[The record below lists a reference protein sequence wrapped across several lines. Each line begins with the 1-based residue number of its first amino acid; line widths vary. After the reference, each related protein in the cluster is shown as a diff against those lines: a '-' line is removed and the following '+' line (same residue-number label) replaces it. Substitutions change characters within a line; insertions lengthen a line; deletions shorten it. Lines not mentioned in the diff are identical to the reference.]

1 MNIKQ
6 AKEEIKHTVMAYLSK
21 DEQGEYRIPVIRQRP
36 ILLMGP
42 PGIGK
47 TQIMEQI
54 AMECKIGL
62 VAYTITHHTRQS
74 AVGLPMIKE
83 ESFDGTTYPVT
94 EYTMSEIIASIYRKM
109 KKTGQK
115 EGILFIDEINCVS
128 ETLAPTML
136 QFLQCKTFGNQA
148 IPEGW
153 LIVAAGNPPEYNK
166 SVRDFD
172 MVTLDRVRYLNI
184 EADYK
189 VWKEYAREKH
199 LHNAILSYLELRQKN
214 FYRVEADVDGI
225 RFVTARGW
233 EDLSSLMQVY
243 EKLDLPVDES
253 VIREFIHH
261 EDVAED
267 AAAYFELYRKYRDDY
282 GIADILAGKVR
293 PETFARIYAAAFD
306 ERLSV
311 VNLLLDGLSAF
322 FGNVQE
328 NKQITDN
335 WYGFLKE
342 YQRRLKEGE
351 APVDS
356 YRALLEERMA
366 VVEAEKQAEVCTK
379 AQVAGWERIF
389 ALWKEN
395 TPDSGLDVKESFA
408 QAKAGFDRQRE
419 TLEDAEKKAMNALEH
434 AFENGE
440 EMVVFVTELTLS
452 PEAAMFLA
460 EHTCERYMTYN
471 EQLLIGKRK
480 RELLSE
486 LNR

>member
-189 VWKEYAREKH
+189 VWKEYARAKH

-322 FGNVQE
+322 LEMYRKINRSR
-328 NKQITDN
+328 ITGTD
-335 WYGFLKE
+335 F
-342 YQRRLKEGE
+342 
-351 APVDS
+351 
-356 YRALLEERMA
+356 
-366 VVEAEKQAEVCTK
+366 
-379 AQVAGWERIF
+379 
-389 ALWKEN
+389 
-395 TPDSGLDVKESFA
+395 
-408 QAKAGFDRQRE
+408 
-419 TLEDAEKKAMNALEH
+419 
-434 AFENGE
+434 
-440 EMVVFVTELTLS
+440 
-452 PEAAMFLA
+452 
-460 EHTCERYMTYN
+460 
-471 EQLLIGKRK
+471 
-480 RELLSE
+480 
-486 LNR
+486 